1 MCKIDKNI
9 RFSKKKGLSLQGEEY
24 VCEKLKLNR
33 TKKGIYI
40 FLIEFVF
47 LPFQTFARE
56 WKRQGKWM

>member
-9 RFSKKKGLSLQGEEY
+9 LFSKKKGLSLQGEEY

-56 WKRQGKWM
+56 